1 MYKIKKGNDNMN
13 FDPNRYKYFT
23 DDKNKLVVAAST
35 YAGKTVRGV
44 AKCSDDDTFDLEKGK
59 KLAAARCN
67 LKVAEKRLKR
77 AQEKLERAS
86 IDADKVNDYYDKMCY
101 YYSDADL
108 DYDDACKALRKILEE
123 L

>member
-35 YAGKTVRGV
+35 YAGRTVRGV
-44 AKCSDDDTFDLEKGK
+44 AKCSDGDTFDLEKGK
-59 KLAAARCN
+59 ELAAARCN
-67 LKVAEKRLKR
+67 LKVAEKRLNR
-77 AQEKLERAS
+77 ARKKLDESNLAL
-86 IDADKVNDYYDKMCY
+86 DKAQDYYDKMCY
-101 YYSDADL
+101 YY
-108 DYDDACKALRKILEE
+108 DDAAMDVEDAEKNLLEILNK